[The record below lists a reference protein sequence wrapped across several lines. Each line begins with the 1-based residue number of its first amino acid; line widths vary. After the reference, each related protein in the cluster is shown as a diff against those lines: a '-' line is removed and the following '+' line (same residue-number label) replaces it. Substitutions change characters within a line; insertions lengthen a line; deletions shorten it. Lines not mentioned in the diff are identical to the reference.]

1 MTAHSAV
8 RSGVQRA
15 ALEEMVLAGFG
26 GQGIMLMGQLLAY
39 AGMLEGRHVTFWPS
53 YGPEMRGGTANCT
66 VVVSDAPVGSPV
78 VSQPSVV
85 VAMNGPSLDKFEPML
100 KTGGLLVIN
109 SSLCGRGAKRDDVQ
123 ALEVPANQTAD
134 ALGDGRVANMV
145 ALGAVLGATG
155 VVSIDSVRHALRKVL
170 PERRHGLIPLNEQAL
185 ARGMAVAGAGEESD
199 DSGV

>member
-1 MTAHSAV
+1 MSAGTSGGAVV
-8 RSGVQRA
+8 RQPI
-15 ALEEMVLAGFG
+15 EELILAGFG

-78 VSQPSVV
+78 VSHPSVV

-100 KTGGLLVIN
+100 RPGGLLIIN
-109 SSLCGRGAKRDDVQ
+109 SSLCGRGSVRTDIRVI
-123 ALEVPANQTAD
+123 EVPANAIAD
-134 ALGDGRVANMV
+134 QLGDGRVANMV
-145 ALGAVLGATG
+145 ALGALLGGTDVARP
-155 VVSIDSVRHALRKVL
+155 DSVGKSLRKVL

-185 ARGMAVAGAGEESD
+185 AKGIEVAAAAAG
-199 DSGV
+199 GH